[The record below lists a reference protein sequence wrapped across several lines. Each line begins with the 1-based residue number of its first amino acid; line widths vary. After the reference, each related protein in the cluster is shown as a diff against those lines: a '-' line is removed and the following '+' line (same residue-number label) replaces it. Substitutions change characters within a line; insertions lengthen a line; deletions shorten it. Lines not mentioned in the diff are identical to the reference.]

1 MKHNSQFL
9 KGIFTA
15 TAAWFGSTM
24 GLLLPTL
31 ALLFLLMTAEYFSGI
46 LVAKKEAFEHPDNR
60 RNRQFRKKIISS
72 FYRKA
77 GCILTISAALSM
89 DYLIHKYSGRLGIQT
104 DNHTLFGLL
113 VTIWFILNEL
123 LSILRNANRLGAALP
138 QFLVKAIKKI
148 KNYINHTEL

>member
-1 MKHNSQFL
+1 MKNNSHFI

-15 TAAWFGSTM
+15 VAAWFSSAM

-31 ALLFLLMTAEYFSGI
+31 ALLFLLMAAEYFSGI

-60 RNRQFRKKIISS
+60 RNQHIRKKIISS
-72 FYRKA
+72 LYRKA

-89 DYLIHKYSGRLGIQT
+89 DYLIHKYAARLGVQT
-104 DNHTLFGLL
+104 DSNTLFGLL

-123 LSILRNANRLGAALP
+123 LSILKNAGRLGAILP
-138 QFLVKAIKKI
+138 EFLVKAIKKI